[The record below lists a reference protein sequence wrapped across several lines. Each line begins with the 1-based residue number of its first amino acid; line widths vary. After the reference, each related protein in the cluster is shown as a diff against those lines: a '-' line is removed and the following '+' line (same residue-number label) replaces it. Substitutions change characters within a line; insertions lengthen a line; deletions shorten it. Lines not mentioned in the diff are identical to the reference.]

1 MARDYKHA
9 EVFSPGTRPLP
20 IWLWLFAALAIA
32 GFSGLI
38 YLLDQYQKAKDV
50 DPSVAAQ
57 VEAIIDGQEAED
69 QSVNNPSANKPTTEA
84 SKSRFDFYK
93 LLPQLQVDV
102 PKPDIAPSRSPA
114 QSTDET
120 TTPTAPA
127 FSYILQAGSFK
138 DFHEADRLKA
148 SLALLGLQAHIEKV
162 TLDQSQVW
170 HRVRIGP
177 IDSKREMNRI
187 RNQLRSE
194 NIEPVTLKV
203 KG

>member
-1 MARDYKHA
+1 M
-9 EVFSPGTRPLP
+9 
-20 IWLWLFAALAIA
+20 
-32 GFSGLI
+32 
-38 YLLDQYQKAKDV
+38 
-50 DPSVAAQ
+50 
-57 VEAIIDGQEAED
+57 EAIIDGQGAPEKP
-69 QSVNNPSANKPTTEA
+69 VNNPSEA

-93 LLPQLQVDV
+93 LLPQLKVDV
-102 PKPDIAPSRSPA
+102 PKSDITPSRSSA
-114 QSTDET
+114 QAPEQTN
-120 TTPTAPA
+120 TPDTPV
-127 FSYILQAGSFK
+127 FNYILQAGSFK

-162 TLDQSQVW
+162 TLDHSQVW

-177 IDSKREMNRI
+177 IDSERDMNRI